1 MRSSKG
7 YKRSYETYLATD
19 LYGKLTQKNTRGL
32 TQTPTSPLTGL
43 VGGFSFADSDAATY
57 AAAIEGDGVTLSD
70 DQKQAIDTFYT
81 TGKSEGWYSD
91 IARLYLTVW
100 GQASANSRCLV
111 SGTQGTFNGSI
122 GHNAGYI
129 DNPSY
134 SGFMDTG
141 SSAVAKGLSLGSQG
155 FGFLQVAPDSSSGGC
170 PMGGVDF
177 YNPGSEGH
185 GAQQDSLSIMSFH
198 HDAITGSS
206 KVSTSTGISGKR
218 IYSTIEFSGDLY
230 LDERT
235 SSGFSGVGFTSGG
248 AYQDFSSDS
257 TDLIMAIN
265 VYFGTNPTASN
276 YWGGQ
281 MGAAFY
287 HSSSD
292 SSFNE
297 YFTLGLKNLWE
308 GCTGLSL

>member
-1 MRSSKG
+1 MFQFPKGSLTSSLTNALARPVASDLLGSG
-7 YKRSYETYLATD
+7 Y
-19 LYGKLTQKNTRGL
+19 
-32 TQTPTSPLTGL
+32 
-43 VGGFSFADSDAATY
+43 SFADSDASTY
-57 AAAIEGDGVTLSD
+57 ATALEGDGVSLSD
-70 DQKQAIDTFYT
+70 DQKQAIDTFYA

-91 IARLYLTVW
+91 IARLYLTIW

-155 FGFLQVAPDSSSGGC
+155 FGFLQVAPDSSSNGC

-177 YNPGSEGH
+177 VNSGSLGH
-185 GAQQDSLSIMSFH
+185 GAQQQSSNQFAFH

-206 KVSTSTGISGKR
+206 KVDTSLGITGKR
-218 IYSTIEFSGDLY
+218 IYSTIEFFGDLY

-235 SSGFSGVGFTSGG
+235 SYGFANSGFTSGG

-292 SSFNE
+292 SSFNQ
-297 YFTLGLKNLWE
+297 YFTLALKNLWE
-308 GCTGLSL
+308 TCTGLSF

>member
-1 MRSSKG
+1 MS
-7 YKRSYETYLATD
+7 
-19 LYGKLTQKNTRGL
+19 TR
-32 TQTPTSPLTGL
+32 PTSRGIVRSLSTGIVGRL
-43 VGGFSFADSDAATY
+43 VGGFSFTDSDASTY
-57 AAAIEGDGVTLSD
+57 AAALEGDGVTLSD

-91 IARLYLTVW
+91 IARLYLTIW

-111 SGTQGTFNGSI
+111 SGTQGTFSGGI

-134 SGFMDTG
+134 SGFMDTN
-141 SSAVAKGLSLGSQG
+141 SSAVAKGLSSGSQG

-170 PMGGVDF
+170 PMGGADF

-185 GAQQDSLSIMSFH
+185 GAQQGTLSVMSFH
-198 HDAITGSS
+198 HDAITGSA
-206 KVSTSTGISGKR
+206 KVDTTTGITGKR

-230 LDERT
+230 LDERD

-248 AYQDFSSDS
+248 AYQDFSNAS
-257 TDLIMAIN
+257 TDLLMAIN

>member
-1 MRSSKG
+1 MVVGSG
-7 YKRSYETYLATD
+7 
-19 LYGKLTQKNTRGL
+19 
-32 TQTPTSPLTGL
+32 
-43 VGGFSFADSDAATY
+43 GGFSFTDSDASTY
-57 AAAIEGDGVTLSD
+57 AAALEGDGVSLSD
-70 DQKQAIDTFYT
+70 DQKQAIDTFYA

-91 IARLYLTVW
+91 IARLYLTIW
-100 GQASANSRCLV
+100 SQASANSRCLV

-141 SSAVAKGLSLGSQG
+141 SSSVAKGLSLGSQG
-155 FGFLQVAPDSSSGGC
+155 FGFLQVAPDSSTGGC

-177 YNPGSEGH
+177 VTAGNLGH
-185 GAQQDSLSIMSFH
+185 GAQQGTSSVMSFH

-206 KVSTSTGISGKR
+206 KVDTPTGITGKR

-235 SSGFSGVGFTSGG
+235 ASGFNGVGFTSGG
-248 AYQDFSSDS
+248 ASQDFSDVS

-265 VYFGTNPTASN
+265 VYFGTNPTAAN

-292 SSFNE
+292 SSFNQ

-308 GCTGLSL
+308 GCTGLSF

>member
-1 MRSSKG
+1 MLNALG
-7 YKRSYETYLATD
+7 NF
-19 LYGKLTQKNTRGL
+19 LTSVKT
-32 TQTPTSPLTGL
+32 
-43 VGGFSFADSDAATY
+43 GFSFTDSDAATY
-57 AAAIEGDGVTLSD
+57 AAALESDGVSLSD
-70 DQKQAIDTFYT
+70 DQKQAIDTFYL
-81 TGKSEGWYSD
+81 TGKSGGWYSD
-91 IARLYLTVW
+91 IARLYLTIW

-155 FGFLQVAPDSSSGGC
+155 FGFLQVAPDSSTGGC

-177 YNPGSEGH
+177 YNSGNLGN
-185 GAQQDSLSIMSFH
+185 GAQQATSSVMSFH

-206 KVSTSTGISGKR
+206 KVDTSSGITGKR
-218 IYSTIEFSGDLY
+218 IYSTIEFFGDLY

-235 SSGFSGVGFTSGG
+235 SSGFGNSGYTSGG
-248 AYQDFSSDS
+248 AYQNFSSDS

-265 VYFGTNPTASN
+265 VYFGTNPTPSN
-276 YWGGQ
+276 WWGGQ

-292 SSFNE
+292 SSFNQ
-297 YFTLGLKNLWE
+297 YFTLALKNLWE